1 MSTTTMTT
9 ATRWR
14 KGTTSQ
20 IPYITGEELH
30 RYVSKRFGI
39 AAADHDGFLR
49 QVRKLCREVDQ
60 LARLGDRDAV
70 LRLVNEIKRNSLF
83 G

>member
-1 MSTTTMTT
+1 MTT
-9 ATRWR
+9 P
-14 KGTTSQ
+14 Q
-20 IPYITGEELH
+20 IPHVTGEELR

-49 QVRKLCREVDQ
+49 QVRKLCRKVDQ

-70 LRLVNEIKRNSLF
+70 LQLVNEIKRNSLF

>member
-1 MSTTTMTT
+1 MTT

-14 KGTTSQ
+14 KGTTPRI
-20 IPYITGEELH
+20 IPYVTEEELC

-49 QVRKLCREVDQ
+49 AARKLCRTVER
-60 LARLGDRDAV
+60 LARLGDRDAI
-70 LRLVNEIKRNSLF
+70 LRLVNEIKRNGLAD
-83 G
+83 